1 MLKYFFLILTLVRV
15 ACHSLEIQDI
25 PEKDR
30 EKLEKFFKLLITK
43 TSLGYTLCGDKPCS
57 IESCPNLSKIPSRYA
72 VNIFFKYHG
81 YATLVQGVETWN
93 RYAHHF
99 PSTRFVFRYV
109 PTYNTLVLINKNAA
123 KRVIEENIDLF
134 QKLTNSSKSAKEFLC
149 EVCFPADVNKDY
161 LIKRNITLLGILLGY
176 GRNNAMAFEHK
187 CYFLNLKRFELDNS
201 YQPLCSILN
210 PGFVCIENGTNDKEN
225 EKIKRTLRQAKQS
238 IRATFRSEDY
248 FETFMRI
255 LKD

>member
-1 MLKYFFLILTLVRV
+1 MT
-15 ACHSLEIQDI
+15 CHSLEIQDI

-30 EKLEKFFKLLITK
+30 EKLERFFKFLITR

-57 IESCPNLSKIPSRYA
+57 IESAPNLSKIPSRYA

-81 YATLVQGVETWN
+81 YATLAQGIEVWN

-99 PSTRFVFRYV
+99 PSTCFVFRYV
-109 PTYNTLVLINKNAA
+109 PACNTLILINKNAA
-123 KRVIEENIDLF
+123 RVVIEENLDLF
-134 QKLTNSSKSAKEFLC
+134 QKLTSSSKSAEEFLS
-149 EVCFPADVNKDY
+149 EVCFPSDVNKDY

-187 CYFLNLKRFELDNS
+187 CYFLNLKKFELDNS
-201 YQPLCSILN
+201 YQPLGSILN

-225 EKIKRTLRQAKQS
+225 EKIKRILRQAKQNTK
-238 IRATFRSEDY
+238 ATFRSGHY
-248 FETFMRI
+248 FEAFVKI
-255 LKD
+255 LKS

>member
-1 MLKYFFLILTLVRV
+1 MFKYFLLILALVRV
-15 ACHSLEIQDI
+15 TCHSLEIQDI

-30 EKLEKFFKLLITK
+30 EKLERFFKLLITR

-57 IESCPNLSKIPSRYA
+57 IESAPSLSKIPSRYA

-81 YATLVQGVETWN
+81 YATLVQGIEAWN
-93 RYAHHF
+93 RYGHYF

-109 PTYNTLVLINKNAA
+109 PAYNTLVLINKNAA
-123 KRVIEENIDLF
+123 RRAIEENIDLF
-134 QKLTNSSKSAKEFLC
+134 QKLTSSSKSADEYLD
-149 EVCFPADVNKDY
+149 EVCFPFDENKDY

-187 CYFLNLKRFELDNS
+187 CYFLNLKRFELDDS
-201 YQPLCSILN
+201 YQPLGSILN
-210 PGFVCIENGTNDKEN
+210 PGFVCIENGQNDKEN
-225 EKIKRTLRQAKQS
+225 EKIKITLRKAKQK
-238 IRATFRSEDY
+238 IKPTFISGRY
-248 FETFMRI
+248 FETFVRI